1 MVLELVLQL
10 ACSPQG
16 LETQGLSILDLFE
29 GAEKEIEEHCIQKCL
44 LRKNSFLVKRT
55 IINFRANLEWIS
67 TVGFLTSADCK
78 MVDY

>member
-44 LRKNSFLVKRT
+44 FHFLVKRT